1 MNLFISSI
9 YITLL
14 LLLLMINMIISY
26 RLSNVFNQRCKRT
39 ATSIYMVSKHLAAS
53 AKRYGNDFNDFNE
66 KIIVDPKKEEIIT
79 RLGIDT
85 IIAKDK
91 MKTGAEL
98 RRERKEAL
106 KIQLKND
113 KKNKI
118 KKLLSSS
125 SITST
130 SSFENKKANIRFVLG
145 NKVEVLTASNLLYL
159 VKSTAPYYFPEE
171 EIKLIMDEDEYD
183 NINETDDNN
192 TNNNNNKDNNI
203 KSLASLAK
211 GTDGWLAILNG
222 PVIQL
227 LPNTDSPTEAQRIDY
242 FTLCMAAHFSTVAT
256 YVPTDVDSK
265 IRGHCWHDPSDYV
278 LEKQFEVLKDALLW
292 NVDSVSKR
300 TLKIHPIDPIFPISG
315 HNGEF
320 LGSFVGAW
328 GAFLRKGNK
337 KLADEAEELINK
349 ELQREADA
357 FKYMRSTKAG
367 TISDTVL
374 LKLAA
379 ILTHNVGDVDQGYSY
394 WDNEGKGFEDQY
406 QRYSRLAHERNDR
419 YGGEF
424 ARAKL
429 VYKELLSA
437 EGHRNYPLREAK
449 SLRST
454 SDLMLPIGP
463 WLESWGR
470 TIAIH
475 PALSTED
482 RITIIRQLIRGCD
495 STSRAWCVPNQIGY
509 YRALNGIA
517 SVLSLDRIQKD
528 LDKDCIA
535 VLKTH
540 EMRMQLELSEN
551 AFASRLG
558 ASARELLEQSV

>member
-1 MNLFISSI
+1 
-9 YITLL
+9 
-14 LLLLMINMIISY
+14 MIMIVSSY
-26 RLSNVFNQRCKRT
+26 RISNRKLNRC

-66 KIIVDPKKEEIIT
+66 KTIVDPKKEEIIT
-79 RLGIDT
+79 RLGIET
-85 IIAKDK
+85 LLAKDK

-106 KIQLKND
+106 KVQLKNE

-118 KKLLSSS
+118 KKLSSTTT

-130 SSFENKKANIRFVLG
+130 SSYENKKANVRFVLG
-145 NKVEVLTASNLLYL
+145 NKVEVLTSSNLLYL

-171 EIKLIMDEDEYD
+171 EVKLIMDEEEYD
-183 NINETDDNN
+183 NINESDDNDIN
-192 TNNNNNKDNNI
+192 SNNKVNSIN
-203 KSLASLAK
+203 SLASLAK
-211 GTDGWLAILNG
+211 GPDGWLAILNG
-222 PVIQL
+222 PALQL
-227 LPNTDSPTEAQRIDY
+227 LPNTDNPTEAQRIDY
-242 FTLCMAAHFSTVAT
+242 FALCMAAHFSTVAT

-300 TLKIHPIDPIFPISG
+300 TLKIHPIDPVFPISG

-320 LGSFVGAW
+320 LGSLVGAW

-337 KLADEAEELINK
+337 QLANEAEELINK
-349 ELQREADA
+349 ELQREAEA
-357 FKYMRSTKAG
+357 FKYMRSTKPGA
-367 TISDTVL
+367 ISDTVL

-394 WDNEGKGFEDQY
+394 WDNEGKGFEEQY

-454 SDLMLPIGP
+454 GDLLLPIGP

-482 RITIIRQLIRGCD
+482 RISIIRQLIRGCD
-495 STSRAWCVPNQIGY
+495 STSRAWCVPNQVGY

-558 ASARELLEQSV
+558 AKARELLEQNNI